1 MEIRFKGIYDKPTVF
16 KAVAL
21 ANKPTRKK
29 FLIRAGLVLLFLVIY
44 TALFLN
50 TAKQEGLTQ
59 EEMLRSPRHLV
70 IALVILYYLFQNLL
84 TSRLAASAL
93 WKKPATQKELSGIL
107 SNHSLAYMTNG
118 KVSKEFA
125 WEKFVKK
132 DVTPELMVLVSK
144 EGAMCFIP
152 SYFFRTPED
161 WQRALALVNER
172 VKVSG

>member
-70 IALVILYYLFQNLL
+70 IFLVIMYYLFQNLL
-84 TSRLAASAL
+84 TYAPGRIR
-93 WKKPATQKELSGIL
+93 P
-107 SNHSLAYMTNG
+107 
-118 KVSKEFA
+118 V
-125 WEKFVKK
+125 EKTSHPK
-132 DVTPELMVLVSK
+132 
-144 EGAMCFIP
+144 
-152 SYFFRTPED
+152 
-161 WQRALALVNER
+161 RA
-172 VKVSG
+172 